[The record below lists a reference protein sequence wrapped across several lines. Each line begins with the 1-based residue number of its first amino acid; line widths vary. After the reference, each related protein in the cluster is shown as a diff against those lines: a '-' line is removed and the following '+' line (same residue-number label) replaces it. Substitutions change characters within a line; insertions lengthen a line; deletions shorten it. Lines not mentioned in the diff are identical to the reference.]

1 MDILIKNN
9 IIKKNKLIV
18 DVGMYETKVLEVH
31 YEAKK
36 ITVTDA
42 RTISSKG
49 LVDENGIDFSELASV
64 IDTEFSNAGKK
75 DVSVSL
81 PS

>member
-36 ITVTDA
+36 ITVR
-42 RTISSKG
+42 RT
-49 LVDENGIDFSELASV
+49 
-64 IDTEFSNAGKK
+64 
-75 DVSVSL
+75 
-81 PS
+81 